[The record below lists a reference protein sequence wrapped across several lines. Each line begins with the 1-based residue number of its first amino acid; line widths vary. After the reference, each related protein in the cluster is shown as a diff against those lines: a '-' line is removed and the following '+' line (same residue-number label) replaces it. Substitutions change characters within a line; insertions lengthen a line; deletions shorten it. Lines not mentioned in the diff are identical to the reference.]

1 MKVPRATTA
10 AWSHSLA
17 ESAVI
22 FIVDH
27 LTQHNASWIGTSF
40 VEWRIL
46 NWSLHIPS
54 FASIV
59 VHPSAAAAK
68 TPTQLKLKAAV
79 LLSEHPHHQECA
91 LRGGGLPKPSY
102 LFLHDQK
109 CNREDGVI
117 RGTTLLLKML
127 YRCCDQITFCFHHRH
142 FRSVLNPPSHAS
154 EAFRSA
160 LRTCR
165 HTICCF

>member
-1 MKVPRATTA
+1 LQQQQLDTSEA
-10 AWSHSLA
+10 
-17 ESAVI
+17 AVI

-91 LRGGGLPKPSY
+91 LRGGYTKAFVSIPPWSEMQSGRWSHPRNNPS
-102 LFLHDQK
+102 
-109 CNREDGVI
+109 
-117 RGTTLLLKML
+117 T
-127 YRCCDQITFCFHHRH
+127 
-142 FRSVLNPPSHAS
+142 
-154 EAFRSA
+154 
-160 LRTCR
+160 
-165 HTICCF
+165 